1 LKQRIGKSLLL
12 IFLMAGGLLLTAAM
26 AMAALTELK
35 GSFVT
40 IPEPA
45 TMLLFG
51 TGLMSVASAV
61 RKKFAKS

>member
-1 LKQRIGKSLLL
+1 
-12 IFLMAGGLLLTAAM
+12 MAGGLLLTAAM

-51 TGLMSVASAV
+51 TGLMGVASAV

>member
-1 LKQRIGKSLLL
+1 MVKSLITL
-12 IFLMAGGLLLTAAM
+12 FLMAGGLLLTAAM
-26 AMAALTELK
+26 AMAALTEFK

-51 TGLMSVASAV
+51 TGLIGLASFA
-61 RKKFAKS
+61 RKKFPKS

>member
-1 LKQRIGKSLLL
+1 MVKSLITL
-12 IFLMAGGLLLTAAM
+12 FLMAGGLLLTAAM

-51 TGLMSVASAV
+51 TGLIGLASFA
-61 RKKFAKS
+61 RKKFPKN